1 MRRCAVV
8 TCSAYVPASDL
19 LAAAASDNAPT
30 PQVITAMQ
38 ELKDSKF
45 RWACGLIT
53 PAGSS
58 V

>member
-1 MRRCAVV
+1 MRRGAVV
-8 TCSAYVPASDL
+8 TCSAYAPSSDL
-19 LAAAASDNAPT
+19 LAAAASEDAPT

-45 RWACGLIT
+45 RWACGLIA
-53 PAGSS
+53 PAGSP